1 MSSLR
6 STARRRSNSS
16 LGIPIGNSSAGGWSE
31 YLSVQAA
38 YALQSSTRGRA
49 QVSFGNLSARGR
61 VEDTIK
67 TVE

>member
-1 MSSLR
+1 
-6 STARRRSNSS
+6 